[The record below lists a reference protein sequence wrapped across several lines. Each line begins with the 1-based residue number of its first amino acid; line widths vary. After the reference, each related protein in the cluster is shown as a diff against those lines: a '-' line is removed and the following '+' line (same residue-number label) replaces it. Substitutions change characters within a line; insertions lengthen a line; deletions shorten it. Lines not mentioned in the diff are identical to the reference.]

1 MDLGI
6 FVFWVGLAVL
16 FLIAALLRYLEADRM
31 AVRADRREVAA
42 KTASPTALGEWKL
55 VHTARRGRAKI
66 MVWRSEGCR
75 DSEGRH
81 TLTVERKNSECRDCI
96 SCVNEAIHWM
106 QQHGQSL
113 GA

>member
-1 MDLGI
+1 MDLG
-6 FVFWVGLAVL
+6 VFAFWGGLAVL
-16 FLIAALLRYLEADRM
+16 FLIAAFLRYLQADRTP
-31 AVRADRREVAA
+31 ARTDHRGVAA
-42 KTASPTALGEWKL
+42 KGASPTAPGEWKL
-55 VHTARRGRAKI
+55 VHTARRGRAEI
-66 MVWRSEGCR
+66 IVWRSEGCR
-75 DSEGRH
+75 DSDGRH